1 MNSVTVCANPDH
13 LKGQISFEERE
24 QQLIEQEQREEML
37 RKQEKGSPYK
47 KWTQYNLEHT
57 EKMINLLKVNPVAG
71 RLLFFLVDQMDNYNA
86 VMCSYTVLEEALDI
100 SRPTITRAIRTLK
113 ELGFIAIYKSGT
125 SNVYTVNDNVF
136 WKSWGNKKRYS
147 KFPANVILAES
158 EQQSL
163 KQIKSTKTKQI
174 ELKDNNE

>member
-1 MNSVTVCANPDH
+1 MSNAVTVCANPDH

-24 QQLIEQEQREEML
+24 QQLKEQELREQKL
-37 RKQEKGSPYK
+37 LDKEKNSPYK
-47 KWTQYNLEHT
+47 KWTQYNLDHT
-57 EKMINLLKVNPVAG
+57 EKMLNLLKVNPVAG

-86 VMCSYTVLEEALDI
+86 VMCSYTVLQEALDL
-100 SRPTITRAIRTLK
+100 SKPTITRAIRTLK

-158 EQQSL
+158 EQHPL
-163 KQIKSTKTKQI
+163 ENITSTKTKQI
-174 ELKDNNE
+174 TPKE

>member
-13 LKGQISFEERE
+13 SKGQISFEERE
-24 QQLIEQEQREEML
+24 QQLKEQERLDAQM
-37 RKQEKGSPYK
+37 RKLDKNSPYK

-57 EKMINLLKVNPVAG
+57 EKMLNLLKVNPVAA
-71 RLLFFLVDQMDNYNA
+71 RLLFFLVDQMDNVNA

-113 ELGFIAIYKSGT
+113 DLGFIAIYKSGT

-158 EQQSL
+158 EQHPL
-163 KQIKSTKTKQI
+163 ENITSTKTKQI
-174 ELKDNNE
+174 DKKE